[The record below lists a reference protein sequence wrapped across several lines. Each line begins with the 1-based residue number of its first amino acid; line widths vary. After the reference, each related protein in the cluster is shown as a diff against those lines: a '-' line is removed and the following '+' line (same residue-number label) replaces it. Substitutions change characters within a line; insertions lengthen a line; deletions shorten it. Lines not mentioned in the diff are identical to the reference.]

1 MVDASQNYYDA
12 AKLIQE
18 KLVVNSLKNILRQLR
33 LSSTGR
39 KAYLQSRLLD
49 YLSAGIRR
57 DDTARVD
64 EVYHMVMAELNPT
77 SNSRPSTTPA
87 APVTSAT
94 PQQAPARQAKG
105 APPYYYFAAPDEGA
119 PKVNFQESPFY
130 QLIRVLGSPIT
141 IPITLRD
148 MPRKLSIRFS
158 LPDDDLDAIRKSS
171 YSILLLSTNITELS
185 QFQYSM
191 LQYPQQLEIR
201 VNHNHVP
208 VNVRGLKNKPGTAR
222 APDLTQ
228 TISMLSRFT
237 NVIDITVQDV
247 TQQFAMYLYLVK
259 LIPMDSLVD
268 AIQSRGHITKESTIQ
283 KIINENNDDDVQA
296 ISTVLSLKCPLSYC
310 RITVPVRSMYC
321 DHIECFDASSF
332 LLLQQQ
338 ATTWTCPIC
347 NKALQYSAL
356 AVDDYLLEILR
367 KTAAYDID
375 EIEIA
380 EDGEW
385 KMPKDAKLMSNND
398 SDYDSDEPAKT
409 EKSTRGAFK
418 PDDAEVIA
426 LSDSDN
432 EDDIQVTPAP
442 NLVLPPVIATNSPQ
456 VSTDSPI
463 PVAMSPSTLTNP
475 PSMTSMANNFSGRP
489 EGIVIN
495 NLSNGTSSNGHAS
508 HATEFSSV
516 EDVFDMPLPPSS
528 LLQRSQTHASI
539 SNAPTSNERSIL
551 PSIQQNLS
559 ASRPSNP
566 EDVFSTPFDWEASI
580 FNRPKWDPKTGAPV
594 VPPASNASLDNS
606 TTTASTLQSTM
617 PVSSPATTPHMTPPV
632 TTLDPRQQY
641 PAQFPR
647 AFFTTPSQPRDTQ
660 RESRMSTGSGV
671 STWQL
676 PGFNTLV
683 PGKSTGTS
691 PAITSTSSASNG
703 SYTGPSSTTQS
714 PSMPVVTSGSTVPS
728 AAHPKAENASPTLPE
743 QSEENGL
750 VMTHVQHTN
759 GTKRAASEVIDLTLS
774 DDDDD
779 QPASKR

>member
-12 AKLIQE
+12 VKLIQE
-18 KLVVNSLKNILRQLR
+18 KLVVNNLKNILRQLR

-57 DDTARVD
+57 DDTVRVD
-64 EVYHMVMAELNPT
+64 EVYNMVMAELNLN
-77 SNSRPSTTPA
+77 SNSRPPTTPA
-87 APVTSAT
+87 APVTRVTA
-94 PQQAPARQAKG
+94 QQAPARSPKG
-105 APPYYYFAAPDEGA
+105 SAPFYYFAAPDETA

-130 QLIRVLGSPIT
+130 HLIRVLGSPIT

-148 MPRKLSIRFS
+148 LPRKLSIKFI

-171 YSILLLSTNITELS
+171 FSILLLSTNITELS

-237 NVIDITVQDV
+237 NVVDITVQDV

-259 LIPMDSLVD
+259 LIPMDSLVE
-268 AIQSRGHITKESTIQ
+268 AIESRGHITKESTIQ

-380 EDGEW
+380 EDGQW

-432 EDDIQVTPAP
+432 EDDVQVTTAH
-442 NLVLPPVIATNSPQ
+442 NLVLPPVITTNSPQ

-463 PVAMSPSTLTNP
+463 PVSRSPSALTNP
-475 PSMTSMANNFSGRP
+475 PSISPLSNNFSGRP
-489 EGIVIN
+489 DRIVN
-495 NLSNGTSSNGHAS
+495 NLSNGTNSNGHAS
-508 HATEFSSV
+508 EFSNV
-516 EDVFDMPLPPSS
+516 EDVFDTPLPPSS
-528 LLQRSQTHASI
+528 LLQRSQTHTSI

-566 EDVFSTPFDWEASI
+566 EDVFASPFDWDASI
-580 FNRPKWDPKTGAPV
+580 FNRTKWDPKTGAPV
-594 VPPASNASLDNS
+594 VTSASIAPLDNS
-606 TTTASTLQSTM
+606 TTTTSILQSTM
-617 PVSSPATTPHMTPPV
+617 PASSPATTPHMTPPV

-647 AFFTTPSQPRDTQ
+647 PFFSNPQLPSDPQ
-660 RESRMSTGSGV
+660 RASKLNVGAGV

-714 PSMPVVTSGSTVPS
+714 PNMPVMISGSTVPS
-728 AAHPKAENASPTLPE
+728 APQPKAEDTSPTLPE
-743 QSEENGL
+743 QSEDTFL
-750 VMTHVQHTN
+750 VMAHVQHTN